1 MFEPVTLPLWALLL
15 IGILAAWAFLYRL
28 LVPGVR
34 WYFRRKAN
42 RVIEELNKRLDL
54 ELPPL
59 KLAQRRVLID
69 RLVYDPKVIEA
80 VDAWCEENNA
90 LRDVGIDKARRYA
103 REIVP
108 NFNAYL
114 YFRFGNWLSRRLV
127 RWLYRMRMGHADE
140 KAFASLDPKS
150 SVVFVMNHRSN
161 MDYILVA
168 YLAIDR
174 VALSYAVGEWARV
187 WPLQQLIRSMG
198 AYFVRRGGS
207 NELYRRVLE
216 RYVALAVE
224 GGIAQAVFPEGG
236 LSRDG
241 QLRPPKLGLL
251 DYMVRDFDPGGERD
265 ILFVPVGINY
275 DRVLEDRTLL
285 HDRESGERRS
295 GSAALRT
302 AFGFIGTQLKLM
314 MKRRWYRYGYACANF
329 GEPVSLREFLA
340 QRDLEPREL
349 EREARFELVQ
359 ELADDLMQRI
369 GNIIPALPVSIACT
383 VLLETEQP
391 LTHDELRQRMQAM
404 MERIENAGGH
414 VYIPRKDRDYA
425 VDVGLRML
433 QLRKLVDEQDGKVS
447 MRADEKPL
455 FDYYAAALDHVPRE
469 TA

>member
-1 MFEPVTLPLWALLL
+1 MFEPVTLPLWLLLL
-15 IGILAAWAFLYRL
+15 IGFLAAWAFLYRL

-69 RLVYDPKVIEA
+69 RLVYDPKVLEA
-80 VDAWCEENNA
+80 VEEWCRENKA
-90 LRDVGIDKARRYA
+90 LRDVGIDQARRYA

-114 YFRFGNWLSRRLV
+114 YFRFGNWLARRLV
-127 RWLYRMRMGHADE
+127 RWLYRMRMGHANE
-140 KAFASLDPKS
+140 KAFADLDPKS

-168 YLAIDR
+168 YLAMDR

-207 NELYRRVLE
+207 NDLYRRVLE

-241 QLRPPKLGLL
+241 HLRPPKLGLL
-251 DYMVRDFDPGGERD
+251 DYMLRDFNPEGERD

-275 DRVLEDRTLL
+275 DRVVEDRTLL
-285 HDRESGERRS
+285 HDREGGERRS
-295 GSAALRT
+295 GVAALKNI
-302 AFGFIGTQLKLM
+302 FGFIGHQFRLM
-314 MKRRWYRYGYACANF
+314 LQRRWYRYGYACANF
-329 GEPVSLREFLA
+329 GSPVSLKEFLSRRSTTMHDIDRE
-340 QRDLEPREL
+340 QRF
-349 EREARFELVQ
+349 ALVQ
-359 ELADDLMQRI
+359 ELADELMQRI
-369 GNIIPALPVSIACT
+369 GEIIPALPVSIACR
-383 VLLETEQP
+383 VMLAANAP
-391 LTHDELRQRMQAM
+391 MSRDELKERMQSTM
-404 MERIENAGGH
+404 NRMEAAGGH
-414 VYIPRKDRDYA
+414 VYIPRQDRDYA

-433 QLRKLVDEQDGKVS
+433 LLRKLVLEDDEGLQVAEGE
-447 MRADEKPL
+447 RPL
-455 FDYYAAALDHVPRE
+455 LEYYAAALEHVPERP
-469 TA
+469 A